1 MRLTILLFALAAAA
15 APQAVLGQVG
25 FQDLNALDRQ
35 IAEATGGRAE
45 PLDRRLKLQACAEM
59 ISISADGPMPSV
71 RCGAYGWRIALRVN
85 GGAMYNNAP
94 IAIRRGDEVTVT
106 IEGNG
111 FQLTGSGIAMDDGRE
126 GGTVRVK
133 TSTTGTPVSVR
144 VTGPGTASLRG

>member
-1 MRLTILLFALAAAA
+1 MRLPILLFALAATTAHA
-15 APQAVLGQVG
+15 ELG
-25 FQDLNALDRQ
+25 FQDLTALDRQ

-45 PLDRRLKLQACAEM
+45 PLDPRLKLKACTEM
-59 ISISADGPMPSV
+59 ISINSDGPVPSV
-71 RCGAYGWRIALRVN
+71 RCGMNGWRIALRVN
-85 GGAMYNNAP
+85 GGYAVNNAP

-111 FQLTGSGIAMDDGRE
+111 FELTGSGIAMDDGRE

-144 VTGPGTASLRG
+144 VTGPGTATLRG

>member
-1 MRLTILLFALAAAA
+1 MRLIILAAALIATA
-15 APQAVLGQVG
+15 AHAQTA

-45 PLDRRLKLQACAEM
+45 PIDRRLKLQACTEAL
-59 ISISADGPMPSV
+59 SISADGPMPSV

-85 GGAMYNNAP
+85 GASAYNNAP

-111 FQLTGSGIAMDDGRE
+111 FELTGSGIAMDDGRE

>member
-1 MRLTILLFALAAAA
+1 MRLLILAAALTATA
-15 APQAVLGQVG
+15 AHAEPG
-25 FQDLNALDRQ
+25 FQDLTALDRQ

-45 PLDRRLKLQACAEM
+45 PIDRRLRLQACTDA

-71 RCGAYGWRIALRVN
+71 RCGANGWRIALRVN
-85 GGAMYNNAP
+85 GGFAANNAP
-94 IAIRRGDEVTVT
+94 IAIRRGDEVSIT

-111 FQLTGSGIAMDDGRE
+111 FDITGSGIAMDDGRE

-144 VTGPGTASLRG
+144 VTGPGTASLKG

>member
-1 MRLTILLFALAAAA
+1 MRLPILMFALAATAA
-15 APQAVLGQVG
+15 HAESG

-45 PLDRRLKLQACAEM
+45 PLDRRLKLQACNEM
-59 ISISADGPMPSV
+59 ISISADGAMPSV
-71 RCGAYGWRIALRVN
+71 RCGAYGWRIALRMN
-85 GGAMYNNAP
+85 GATGYSNAA

-111 FQLTGSGIAMDDGRE
+111 FELTGSGIAMDDGRE

>member
-1 MRLTILLFALAAAA
+1 MRLPILIFALAATA
-15 APQAVLGQVG
+15 APQCALAQSG
-25 FQDLNALDRQ
+25 FQDLDALDRQ

-45 PLDRRLKLQACAEM
+45 PIDRRLKLQPCREM

-71 RCGAYGWRIALRVN
+71 RCGMTGWRIALRVN
-85 GGAMYNNAP
+85 GFTANNAP

-111 FQLTGSGIAMDDGRE
+111 FELTGSGIAMDDGRE

-144 VTGPGTASLRG
+144 VTGPGTATLKG

>member
-1 MRLTILLFALAAAA
+1 MRLPILLFALAATAA
-15 APQAVLGQVG
+15 HAEPG

-45 PLDRRLKLQACAEM
+45 PLDPRLKLKACTDA

-71 RCGAYGWRIALRVN
+71 RCGLYGWRIALRVN
-85 GGAMYNNAP
+85 GGYAANNAP

-111 FQLTGSGIAMDDGRE
+111 FELTGSGIAMDEGRE

-144 VTGPGTASLRG
+144 VTGPGTASLQG